1 MGQVLEIEQRVQVS
15 FDSVVT
21 VLRDKEL
28 LYLLELGVFVW
39 EVFYFGGH
47 LF

>member
-1 MGQVLEIEQRVQVS
+1 MGQVLEIQQRVQVS

-21 VLRDKEL
+21 VLRDKVL

-39 EVFYFGGH
+39 EVLYFGSY